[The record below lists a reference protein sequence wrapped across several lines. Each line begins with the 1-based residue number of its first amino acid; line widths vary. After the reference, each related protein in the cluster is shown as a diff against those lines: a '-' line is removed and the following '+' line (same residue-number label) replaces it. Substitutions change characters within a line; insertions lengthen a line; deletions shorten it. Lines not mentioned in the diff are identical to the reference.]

1 MSTNVRF
8 KVRKKQFDSS
18 VDSVDGVLVFD
29 TTTKNIMLAGEEFGH
44 FTTFDATSA
53 IDSNSTNQEFP
64 TAKAVYEHVAD
75 SVNDMVTYATAYAN
89 SLIEQGVVT
98 PIVGVPSMLYAPE
111 VITDTTHTQ
120 ITLDPVKGNAVY
132 VFTQPLTEL
141 NILSIAALNLETTL
155 YFTTHATT
163 TMSYSFPQGLYKAS
177 VIKFDKDCHYCMSIK
192 DGLVV
197 LEKIEQY
204 LNDSPF
210 IFSSE
215 QLVDGVLK
223 ASPTIVEISG
233 STPVINNTQP
243 YTIYKLGE
251 ITSLTM
257 SQIPSN
263 TLETIVYFSAGN
275 TLANLVLSGV
285 SPLKLSAGSTTNLL
299 NGYFCMA
306 IKDGVVTIVQMKG
319 M

>member
-29 TTTKNIMLAGEEFGH
+29 TTTKNIILAGEEFGH
-44 FTTFDATSA
+44 FTTFDATSV

-64 TAKAVYEHVAD
+64 TAKGVYEHVAN

-163 TMSYSFPQGLYKAS
+163 MMSYSFPQGLYKAS

-192 DGLVV
+192 NGLVV

-204 LNDSPF
+204 LNNSPF

-215 QLVDGVLK
+215 QLMDGVLK

-233 STPVINNTQP
+233 STPVISNTQP

-275 TLANLVLSGV
+275 ALVNLVLSGV
-285 SPLKLSAGSTTNLL
+285 SPLKLSAGSITNLL

>member
-1 MSTNVRF
+1 MSTNVQVKF
-8 KVRKKQFDSS
+8 RKKSYDET
-18 VDSVDGVLVFD
+18 VDAANGVVVFD
-29 TTTKNIMLAGEEFGH
+29 TTTKNIIVGGDEFGH
-44 FTTFDATSA
+44 FTTFEATSD

-64 TAKAVYEHVAD
+64 TARAVYEHVANSID
-75 SVNDMVTYATAYAN
+75 DMVTYATAYAN

-141 NILSIAALNLETTL
+141 NILNISALNLETTL

-257 SQIPSN
+257 SQVPSN
-263 TLETIVYFSAGN
+263 TLETIVYFSAGS
-275 TLANLVLSGV
+275 TLVNLVLSGV

-306 IKDGVVTIVQMKG
+306 IKDGVVAIVQMKE

>member
-44 FTTFDATSA
+44 FTTFDATST

-64 TAKAVYEHVAD
+64 TAKGVYEHVAN

-163 TMSYSFPQGLYKAS
+163 MMSYSFPQGLYKAS

-204 LNDSPF
+204 LNNSPF

-215 QLVDGVLK
+215 QLMDGVLK

-233 STPVINNTQP
+233 STPVISNTQP

-275 TLANLVLSGV
+275 TLVNLVLSGV
-285 SPLKLSAGSTTNLL
+285 SPLKLSAGSITNLL

>member
-29 TTTKNIMLAGEEFGH
+29 TTTKNIILAGEEFGH
-44 FTTFDATSA
+44 FTTFDATSV

-64 TAKAVYEHVAD
+64 TAKGVYEHVAN

-163 TMSYSFPQGLYKAS
+163 MMSYSFPQGLYKAS

-204 LNDSPF
+204 LNNSPF

-215 QLVDGVLK
+215 QLMDGVLK

-233 STPVINNTQP
+233 STPVISNTQP

-275 TLANLVLSGV
+275 TLVNLVLSGV
-285 SPLKLSAGSTTNLL
+285 SPLKLSAGSITNLL

>member
-29 TTTKNIMLAGEEFGH
+29 TTTKNIILAGEEFGH
-44 FTTFDATSA
+44 FTTFDATSV

-64 TAKAVYEHVAD
+64 TAKGVYEHVAN

-163 TMSYSFPQGLYKAS
+163 MMSYSFPQGLYKAS

-204 LNDSPF
+204 LNNSPF

-215 QLVDGVLK
+215 QLMDGVLK

-233 STPVINNTQP
+233 STPVISNTQP

-275 TLANLVLSGV
+275 ALVNLVLSGV
-285 SPLKLSAGSTTNLL
+285 SPLKLSAGSITNLL